1 MSTPQPTREGL
12 GRHCKLPQWGQSTFW
27 HIFWAW
33 KSQLINKKNDTC
45 IFGNSA
51 TSRISCIPHGIA
63 RIRLKSGRILPK
75 GGKVSM
81 AYLHII
87 NNSTPPYQ
95 QVKRQYITTGFWPAT
110 DTYHHHVIGTG
121 RGYVTRHGMKVK
133 WLSHTV
139 SIVCWL
145 FSRWLT
151 TSLLRG

>member
-33 KSQLINKKNDTC
+33 YLYFWQFCDKQDFMHTTWDSENTPKKWK
-45 IFGNSA
+45 NSA
-51 TSRISCIPHGIA
+51 
-63 RIRLKSGRILPK
+63 K

-87 NNSTPPYQ
+87 NNSAPPYQ
-95 QVKRQYITTGFWPAT
+95 QLKRQYVTTGFWPAT
-110 DTYHHHVIGTG
+110 DTYHHHVIGMC

-133 WLSHTV
+133 WLSHTI